1 MIVGGYELPVGCNN
15 LKKVKRFSYRL
26 DATKTPWAFERHGQA
41 YRAINALEWYASLLC
56 RVRFA
61 PSCDDRTQ
69 AELVLQGTMDN
80 KSNEALVNRCLTSKY
95 LSYVFLLELTVQLL
109 RHKSMK
115 DLRRQPR
122 DERCKT
128 SSGTQG
134 VARPYQ
140 VCPHHGRIRLQL
152 C

>member
-69 AELVLQGTMDN
+69 AELVLQGTLDN

-95 LSYVFLLELTVQLL
+95 LS
-109 RHKSMK
+109 
-115 DLRRQPR
+115 
-122 DERCKT
+122 
-128 SSGTQG
+128 
-134 VARPYQ
+134 
-140 VCPHHGRIRLQL
+140 
-152 C
+152 